1 MAASSLFL
9 PSSSLLS
16 SPVTSLTGT
25 PSRKNT
31 SSERRNEE
39 LQAEIIRLKDTT
51 AEITTENLELKKR
64 LEAHDNKTSLF
75 YDIHKTVEK
84 TSERSGFPISRILR
98 ILGISKA
105 WYYRHL
111 DPTPIID
118 RRFNPFSIST
128 EELAVLSYRNKHP
141 KMNFRLL
148 AYSMIDRDIA
158 YLSPSEVYKILKKY
172 DLITPWKRQLWA
184 QSRPE
189 RSKHP
194 DERWQVDIMYLKVKE
209 RFFC

>member
-1 MAASSLFL
+1 M
-9 PSSSLLS
+9 
-16 SPVTSLTGT
+16 
-25 PSRKNT
+25 
-31 SSERRNEE
+31 
-39 LQAEIIRLKDTT
+39 
-51 AEITTENLELKKR
+51 
-64 LEAHDNKTSLF
+64 TSLF

-128 EELAVLSYRNKHP
+128 EELAVLSYRNNHL

-148 AYSMIDRDIA
+148 AYSMIDRNIA
-158 YLSPSEVYKILKKY
+158 YLYPSEVYKILKKY
-172 DLITPWKRQLWA
+172 DLITPWKRQLWE
-184 QSRPE
+184 QSKPE
-189 RSKHP
+189 RAKYP